1 MIDIIIPAYNAS
13 ETIERT
19 LYSISYQTI
28 VDKVNVYIIN
38 DAGKEN
44 YKKYIDFFKRFMNIK
59 EIKLK
64 KNGGPGVAR
73 EEGIKNSRS
82 NYITFI
88 DSDDIFSNPK
98 SIEYMYNAIKKNN
111 SDIVVADFYE
121 QSTVGEYRLHSHDT
135 TWMHGKMY
143 RRSFLKKKNIHFND
157 SRANEDNAFNH
168 AIFIRD
174 PKVTYLN
181 KDVYYWLYNKN
192 SITRS
197 NNCEY
202 NYTGIFGYVEN
213 MVYVLEGAIKDKVKP
228 DKIAALAIS
237 VFYAMYY
244 YYLNWE
250 RIELAKASKRLLE
263 IVDEYP
269 VKDADELTQIIK
281 DQFFTSFDVLD
292 KEKLA
297 NPKIDIMEFVK
308 LVEES

>member
-121 QSTVGEYRLHSHDT
+121 Q
-135 TWMHGKMY
+135 
-143 RRSFLKKKNIHFND
+143 
-157 SRANEDNAFNH
+157 
-168 AIFIRD
+168 
-174 PKVTYLN
+174 
-181 KDVYYWLYNKN
+181 
-192 SITRS
+192 
-197 NNCEY
+197 
-202 NYTGIFGYVEN
+202 
-213 MVYVLEGAIKDKVKP
+213 
-228 DKIAALAIS
+228 
-237 VFYAMYY
+237 
-244 YYLNWE
+244 
-250 RIELAKASKRLLE
+250 
-263 IVDEYP
+263 
-269 VKDADELTQIIK
+269 
-281 DQFFTSFDVLD
+281 
-292 KEKLA
+292 
-297 NPKIDIMEFVK
+297 
-308 LVEES
+308 